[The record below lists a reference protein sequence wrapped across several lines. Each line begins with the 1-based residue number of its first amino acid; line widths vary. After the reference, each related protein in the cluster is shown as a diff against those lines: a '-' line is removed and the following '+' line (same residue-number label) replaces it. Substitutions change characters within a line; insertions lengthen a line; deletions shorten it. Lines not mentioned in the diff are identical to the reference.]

1 MQDLTTALI
10 VPVGVFALT
19 LVASPGPNN
28 LMLSS
33 SGTNF
38 GFRRTVPHMLGVSL
52 GSPILLLVLAS
63 GANVLFEYNS
73 MRVILRYLCLAY
85 VFWLAFKIATSPH
98 PKDTDRARPLTFL
111 QAAAFQWVNPKV
123 WSQYVSVLAVFVPQR
138 EDFWVSVIV
147 IAIVFLAVGLPVAV
161 LWTMLGQVISRFLN
175 GTLRLRLFNVA
186 MAVLLV
192 CSVARSIVDMPLL
205 GPGS

>member
-1 MQDLTTALI
+1 MQDFTTTLI
-10 VPVGVFALT
+10 FPVGIFALT

-63 GANVLFEYNS
+63 GASVLFEYNS
-73 MRVILRYLCLAY
+73 VRAILRHLCLAY

-98 PKDTDRARPLTFL
+98 PQDKDSARPLTFL
-111 QAAAFQWVNPKV
+111 QAAAFQWVNPKI

-138 EDFWVSVIV
+138 EDFWSSVIV
-147 IAIVFLAVGLPVAV
+147 IAVVFVAVGLPVAG
-161 LWTMLGQVISRFLN
+161 LWTMLGHVFSRLLN
-175 GTLRLRLFNVA
+175 SPLRFRLFNLA
-186 MAVLLV
+186 MAVFLV
-192 CSVARSIVDMPLL
+192 CSVARSMVDMPLL
-205 GPGS
+205 GSGS